1 MKLAVYGDT
10 IAALTTAVVLADTGN
25 QVGLICPPQATD
37 PLEQRLAVE
46 PGLAALFESA
56 QAAGRLSLT
65 TVEAVMDWPLHFFVM
80 RPEQQDWAVALSDQL
95 ARGNTPCILINRAT
109 FPIGTSERLQAHIA
123 RQRSCELVVEPDF
136 VPEGRAIQA
145 FMRPDRILIG
155 TESPSAE
162 ALMRELYR
170 PFNRNRDVI
179 QVLSPRAAEMTKFA
193 TNAMLATRI
202 SFINEM
208 AQLAEALDVDIEQVR
223 QGLGSDHR
231 IGFDFLYPGLG
242 FGGPNFA
249 RDVARLAE
257 TLRERGVDGAM
268 LEAVLAVNE
277 AQKEVLFRKAWRH
290 FGFDLQGR
298 VFALWGLSYK
308 PLSASVENAP
318 SLPLARALMAQGARL
333 RVHDPAAVNA
343 FVTTLPVAMR
353 QQVEICETPEA
364 AAEGAD
370 GIMLLTE
377 WKCYWHPDWSKL
389 RVRMRTPVVFDGR
402 NIYAPETVRQAGFTY
417 YGVGRR

>member
-1 MKLAVYGDT
+1 MKLVVYGDT
-10 IAALTTAVVLADTGN
+10 VAALTTAAVLADTGN
-25 QVGLICPPQATD
+25 QVALVCPGDTQD
-37 PLEQRLAVE
+37 ILNHRLAVE
-46 PGLAALFESA
+46 PGLEPLFEA
-56 QAAGRLSLT
+56 ARQAGRLKLT
-65 TVEAVMDWPLHFFVM
+65 TLEQVVDRPVHFFVM
-80 RPEQQDWAVALSDQL
+80 RPEQQAWAEQL
-95 ARGNTPCILINRAT
+95 AGRLAQGVGPCTLINRAT
-109 FPIGTSERLQAHIA
+109 FPIGTSEALQARI
-123 RQRSCELVVEPDF
+123 QTGRSCALVVEPDF
-136 VPEGRAIQA
+136 VPEGRAVHA
-145 FMRPDRILIG
+145 FTRPDRILIG
-155 TESPSAE
+155 TDSAAAE
-162 ALMRELYR
+162 ALIRELYR

-249 RDVARLAE
+249 RDVARLAD
-257 TLRERGVDGAM
+257 TLRERGVDGTM

-277 AQKEVLFRKAWRH
+277 AQKEVLFRKAWQH
-290 FGFDLQGR
+290 FGYELQGR

-318 SLPLARALMAQGARL
+318 SVPLAQTLIAQGARV
-333 RVHDPAAVNA
+333 RVHDPAATAA
-343 FVTTLPVAMR
+343 FVAALPER
-353 QQVEICETPEA
+353 LRHQVVVCDTPEA
-364 AAEGAD
+364 AVEEAD
-370 GIMLLTE
+370 GVMLLTE
-377 WKCYWHPDWSKL
+377 WKCYWHPDWEALKGG
-389 RVRMRTPVVFDGR
+389 MRTPVVFDGR
-402 NIYAPETVRQAGFTY
+402 NIYPPERVRQVGFEY